1 MQTDLQT
8 QKAEARSWDRWE
20 GRITDRPEETFWG
33 NGYVHCVMIHGCAH
47 VSVVHF
53 KYEEFTI
60 CKLYFNKTVFKN
72 TPPFEDH
79 QLHLLYHSTSN
90 LSKWL
95 V

>member
-1 MQTDLQT
+1 MDGKEGLQT
-8 QKAEARSWDRWE
+8 GPRKLS
-20 GRITDRPEETFWG
+20 GGMGMFI
-33 NGYVHCVMIHGCAH
+33 VVMIHGCAH

-53 KYEEFTI
+53 KYEFTI

-72 TPPFEDH
+72 IPPFEDH